1 MKNENA
7 YSTYRRKNM
16 EEKKYS
22 KEKNQILHLQERK
35 RNKEINIIKKS
46 LILLIQEKQTSKE
59 NSEKTTNSYKRTKG
73 QFRKILP
80 KKKKGKK

>member
-46 LILLIQEKQTSKE
+46 LILLIQEKKNQ
-59 NSEKTTNSYKRTKG
+59 
-73 QFRKILP
+73 
-80 KKKKGKK
+80 

>member
-1 MKNENA
+1 MLQSLPKKLLCKYQGKMKNENA

-46 LILLIQEKQTSKE
+46 LILLIQEKKNQ
-59 NSEKTTNSYKRTKG
+59 
-73 QFRKILP
+73 
-80 KKKKGKK
+80 